1 MLAWLNG
8 KKTYIGLI
16 AAGVIGLLVS
26 ADVVAWERVQ
36 WLAVLIGTWT
46 GVAITHKAEKVI
58 DAAANTKVVMAVGP
72 QKPGMN

>member
-1 MLAWLNG
+1 MLQWLNG
-8 KKTYIGLI
+8 KKTYLGLI

-26 ADVVAWERVQ
+26 TDLVQWEKVQ

-46 GVAITHKAEKVI
+46 GVAITHKAEKAI

-72 QKPGMN
+72 QKLGLN